1 MAAIIAQLAAA
12 NRKRKQRNR
21 EHKTIPPEKSNRIL
35 PPFDPCYNPE
45 KVLESN
51 NFNDYRDGA
60 MSFNRSFQADIIFS

>member
-45 KVLESN
+45 KVLESQN
-51 NFNDYRDGA
+51 L
-60 MSFNRSFQADIIFS
+60 

>member
-45 KVLESN
+45 KVLESQN
-51 NFNDYRDGA
+51 LKDNYWAGA
-60 MSFNRSFQADIIFS
+60 MSLNCWFQVDLIF